1 MPVLRVRVLGGS
13 HPFPALWSFF
23 LVIRLSLL
31 AEIVNWE
38 SQRRRKDKGLDRP
51 FSSLRGFCPRLED
64 YYQVHQSP
72 ALTLL
77 SAECTPMPL
86 ALVNRLLTE
95 VKGDLLEIGQ
105 VDKT

>member
-1 MPVLRVRVLGGS
+1 MYHSLEVP
-13 HPFPALWSFF
+13 PFW
-23 LVIRLSLL
+23 V
-31 AEIVNWE
+31 W
-38 SQRRRKDKGLDRP
+38 
-51 FSSLRGFCPRLED
+51 LED
-64 YYQVHQSP
+64 DYQVHQSP

-77 SAECTPMPL
+77 SAESTPVPL